1 MLKEVLE
8 KIAPSEK
15 PEPENRFQEQF
26 GAPVARAKGKVRDY
40 MHLWVQEFISLSPFL
55 VMASSNA
62 DGAADASP
70 RGGKPGFVKVLNER
84 QLLLPDVAG
93 NRMFQSYGN
102 IDSNGQVGLIFF
114 IPGIDDTVR
123 VNGKAKVISK
133 DELERHSIDLSVFN
147 PDDNA
152 KNLQGLLIDV
162 VEAYGHCPRALL
174 FSKLWDKEVIGAH
187 QNIRPLP
194 RKPAGV

>member
-8 KIAPSEK
+8 KVVPAEK

-26 GAPVARAKGKVRDY
+26 GAPGARAKGKVRDH
-40 MHLWVQEFISLSPFL
+40 MHPWVQEFISLSPFL
-55 VMASSNA
+55 VMASSDA
-62 DGAADASP
+62 SGAADASP

-93 NRMFQSYGN
+93 NRLFQSYGN

-133 DELERHSIDLSVFN
+133 DDLESHSINLSC
-147 PDDNA
+147 
-152 KNLQGLLIDV
+152 I
-162 VEAYGHCPRALL
+162 
-174 FSKLWDKEVIGAH
+174 
-187 QNIRPLP
+187 
-194 RKPAGV
+194 